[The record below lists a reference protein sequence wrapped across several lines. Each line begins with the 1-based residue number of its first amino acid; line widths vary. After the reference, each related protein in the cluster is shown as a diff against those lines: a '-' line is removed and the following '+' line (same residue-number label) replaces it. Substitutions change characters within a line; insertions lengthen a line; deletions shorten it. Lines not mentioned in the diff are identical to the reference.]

1 MAVAA
6 GSLFDTHCHLD
17 AAEFEHDRAAVLAE
31 ALAAGVDAMLV
42 PAVEVA
48 NFAAVKTLCAATWPA
63 DLPATGVF
71 VVPAA
76 PAAPPGDAVHSQ
88 KISLYATYGIHPMYT
103 PQAREHDIVTLRRW
117 LADEQPQAVG
127 EIGLDGF
134 VPGLDMARQ
143 QWFFVEQLKLA
154 RDFDLPVVLHSR
166 RAVDLVLKQLR
177 RIGVRGGIAHAFNG
191 SRQQADAFI
200 KLGFKLGFGGAMTFT
215 GSTRIRALAT
225 ELPLDSLVLE
235 TDSPDIP
242 PAWLAGGRNT
252 PAQLAAILGVL
263 ATLRGE
269 DPEMLAIACKNNA
282 LEALSVKIDPKR
294 K

>member
-17 AAEFEHDRAAVLAE
+17 AAEFEHDRAAVLAD
-31 ALAAGVDAMLV
+31 ALAAGVGAMLV

-48 NFAAVKTLCAATWPA
+48 NFAAVKTLCAAMWPA
-63 DLPATGVF
+63 DSPATGISF
-71 VVPAA
+71 A
-76 PAAPPGDAVHSQ
+76 PAAPPGDTVHSQ
-88 KISLYATYGIHPMYT
+88 KISLYAAYGIHPMYT
-103 PQAREHDIVTLRRW
+103 PSAHEHDIATLRRW
-117 LADEQPQAVG
+117 LAAEQPLAVG

-143 QWFFVEQLKLA
+143 EWFFVEQLKLA

-166 RAVDLVLKQLR
+166 RATDLVLKQLR

-235 TDSPDIP
+235 TDAPDIP

-252 PAQLAAILGVL
+252 PAQLAAIVDVL
-263 ATLRGE
+263 AGLRGE
-269 DPEMLAIACKNNA
+269 APEMLATACRNNA
-282 LEALSVKIDPKR
+282 LQAFSVKIDPRR